1 MSSKIDEGNEMIL
14 KESMNEM
21 NKGAENI
28 NKTSADLSDISTMV
42 KTSIQKIG
50 EEIDQFKA

>member
-1 MSSKIDEGNEMIL
+1 MIL

-21 NKGAENI
+21 NKGAENM